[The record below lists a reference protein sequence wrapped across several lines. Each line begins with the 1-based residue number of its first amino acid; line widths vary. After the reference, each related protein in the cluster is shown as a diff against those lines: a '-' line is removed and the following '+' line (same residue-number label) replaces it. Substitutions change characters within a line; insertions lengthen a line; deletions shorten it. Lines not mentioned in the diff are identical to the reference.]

1 MTNVKKTVI
10 CILLLLI
17 VAFNVTA
24 AKVPLPIE
32 VFEDTSGDLKTIT
45 KVYEFESSQTD
56 ESIPKKNF
64 TQDGV
69 EYALREIIEEAN
81 QEEDMS
87 ICVKTERADIGS
99 YIRRHEAFSQNE
111 QNEAT
116 IAMIYDE
123 MNFVKSLSENVAV
136 KKRFYIIFEY
146 TPRVFGNSSF
156 KFDDVLRQLSDEAY
170 KAQRYL
176 SQCELGV
183 IDITDDGQLID
194 LFYGFI
200 NKQSSKY
207 VNPGNFARGMFDEIH
222 TFEGGENS
230 E

>member
-1 MTNVKKTVI
+1 MKGFSVKKEAGGRYYENSTQ
-10 CILLLLI
+10 
-17 VAFNVTA
+17 AW
-24 AKVPLPIE
+24 LPIE
-32 VFEDTSGDLKTIT
+32 TIT
-45 KVYEFESSQTD
+45 NGIVVLKDGRFIKVLEVIPVNFYLKSS
-56 ESIPKKNF
+56 
-64 TQDGV
+64 V
-69 EYALREIIEEAN
+69 EQENIIYYFASYLKIAPDN
-81 QEEDMS
+81 VQ
-87 ICVKTERADIGS
+87 ICVKTERADIDS

-136 KKRFYIIFEY
+136 KKRFYMIFEY
-146 TPRVFGNSSF
+146 IPRAFANNTF
-156 KFDDVLRQLSDEAY
+156 KFDDVVRQLSDEAY

-183 IDITDDGQLID
+183 IDISDDGQLID
-194 LFYGFI
+194 LLYGFI

-207 VNPGNFARGMFDEIH
+207 VSPGNFARGMFDEVH
-222 TFEGGENS
+222 AFEGGETN

>member
-1 MTNVKKTVI
+1 MKGFSGKKDSGGKYYENSTQ
-10 CILLLLI
+10 
-17 VAFNVTA
+17 AW
-24 AKVPLPIE
+24 LPIE
-32 VFEDTSGDLKTIT
+32 TIT
-45 KVYEFESSQTD
+45 NGIVVLKDGRFIKVLEVL
-56 ESIPKKNF
+56 PVNF
-64 TQDGV
+64 YLKSGV
-69 EYALREIIEEAN
+69 EQENIIYYFASYLKIAPDN
-81 QEEDMS
+81 VQ

-146 TPRVFGNSSF
+146 TPRVFGNSTF

-176 SQCELGV
+176 SQ
-183 IDITDDGQLID
+183 
-194 LFYGFI
+194 
-200 NKQSSKY
+200 
-207 VNPGNFARGMFDEIH
+207 
-222 TFEGGENS
+222 
-230 E
+230 

>member
-1 MTNVKKTVI
+1 MKGFLNRKEKGGKNYDNSTQ
-10 CILLLLI
+10 
-17 VAFNVTA
+17 AW
-24 AKVPLPIE
+24 LPIE
-32 VFEDTSGDLKTIT
+32 TIT
-45 KVYEFESSQTD
+45 NGIVVLKDGRFIKVLEVL
-56 ESIPKKNF
+56 PVNF
-64 TQDGV
+64 YLKSGV
-69 EYALREIIEEAN
+69 EQENIIYYFASYLKIAPDN
-81 QEEDMS
+81 VQ

-136 KKRFYIIFEY
+136 KKRFYIVFEY
-146 TPRVFGNSSF
+146 TPRVFANSSF
-156 KFDDVLRQLSDEAY
+156 KFDDVIRQLSDEAY
-170 KAQRYL
+170 KAERYL

-200 NKQSSKY
+200 NKQSSKF

-222 TFEGGENS
+222 TFEGGENI